1 MNRSTTEIPKDMFKS
16 LKTISLSLAALLLG
30 AGSACGQQSD
40 SYAHKVNTLI
50 GTRGVGLTSGYLYPG
65 ATYPFGMVQF
75 TPTYFAKRGG
85 VVINQLSGGGC
96 SHMGNFPTFPVTGKL
111 DSSPENILDYRV
123 GICGELGADVTL
135 TDTFIKM
142 GIDELSVSPSMI
154 LKVRE
159 QIRNSDAK

>member
-85 VVINQLSGGGC
+85 FVINQLRAAGAATWVISR
-96 SHMGNFPTFPVTGKL
+96 P
-111 DSSPENILDYRV
+111 SP
-123 GICGELGADVTL
+123 
-135 TDTFIKM
+135 
-142 GIDELSVSPSMI
+142 
-154 LKVRE
+154 
-159 QIRNSDAK
+159 

>member
-65 ATYPFGMVQF
+65 ATFRQAGRVRHQPVERRRVQ
-75 TPTYFAKRGG
+75 PHG
-85 VVINQLSGGGC
+85 
-96 SHMGNFPTFPVTGKL
+96 
-111 DSSPENILDYRV
+111 
-123 GICGELGADVTL
+123 
-135 TDTFIKM
+135 
-142 GIDELSVSPSMI
+142 
-154 LKVRE
+154 
-159 QIRNSDAK
+159 